1 MAIGGQH
8 LLTLDVGGSR
18 IKAKV
23 SPAAGPSPTAP
34 EVGAN
39 VFIVCPIEHAILF
52 SRGVRVT
59 ELPRRLDSSTDG

>member
-1 MAIGGQH
+1 LIAKH
-8 LLTLDVGGSR
+8 ARPFAKGGSR

-23 SPAAGPSPTAP
+23 SPAAGPSRRAP

-52 SRGVRVT
+52 RRGERVT
-59 ELPRRLDSSTDG
+59 ELPRRLDSSTNG